1 MECPNCRVKIIE
13 TARFCNECG
22 HKIEKSQPES
32 SSSKSRSGSGL
43 FRSLSGL
50 RRTLSTELISDDE
63 EQTTSE
69 WLKSLIEIKEYGP
82 GDIIIQKGQ
91 KNRDLYFLAE
101 GQVEITTAEKDGNI
115 LLNEMKDPNIF
126 GDLGFLFGFR
136 RTATAIAKTKV
147 KLFILNYE
155 RFGREINDFPDWLP
169 PMLSSF
175 VSGIKELHDEI
186 SRLEKKNQIK
196 KA

>member
-1 MECPNCRVKIIE
+1 MDCPYCLAEVTE
-13 TARFCNECG
+13 TAKFCNECG
-22 HKIEKSQPES
+22 KRLEKSQQETS
-32 SSSKSRSGSGL
+32 SRKSRSGSGL

-50 RRTLSTELISDDE
+50 RRTLSTELISDNE
-63 EQTTSE
+63 EQTTPE
-69 WLKSLIEIKEYGP
+69 WLESLIEMKEYQP
-82 GDIIIQKGQ
+82 GDLIIQKGQ

-101 GQVEITTAEKDGNI
+101 GEVEITIAEKDGNI

-155 RFGREINDFPDWLP
+155 RFSREIKAFPDWLP

-186 SRLEKKNQIK
+186 SRMEKRNQIK

>member
-1 MECPNCRVKIIE
+1 MKCSNCRAEVTEK
-13 TARFCNECG
+13 AKFCSECG
-22 HKIEKSQPES
+22 KRLGSSQPEPS
-32 SSSKSRSGSGL
+32 PKKSHSGSGT

-63 EQTTSE
+63 AQTTLE
-69 WLKSLIEIKEYGP
+69 WLDSLIEIKKYEP
-82 GDIIIQKGQ
+82 GDVIVLKGE

-101 GQVEITTAEKDGNI
+101 GQVEISIAEKDGDI
-115 LLNEMKDPNIF
+115 LLNKIKAPNIF

-147 KLFILNYE
+147 KLFTLNYA
-155 RFGREINDFPDWLP
+155 RFSREITAFPDWLP

-175 VSGIKELHDEI
+175 VSGIKERHDEI
-186 SRLEKKNQIK
+186 IGLKKRFSD
-196 KA
+196 

>member
-1 MECPNCRVKIIE
+1 MECPNCRAEVTEK
-13 TARFCNECG
+13 AKFCNECG
-22 HKIEKSQPES
+22 KRLEKSQQEPS
-32 SSSKSRSGSGL
+32 SRKSRSGSGL

-50 RRTLSTELISDDE
+50 RRTLSTELIPDNE
-63 EQTTSE
+63 EQTTPE
-69 WLKSLIEIKEYGP
+69 WLESLIEIKEYEP
-82 GDIIIQKGQ
+82 GGLIIQKGQ

-101 GQVEITTAEKDGNI
+101 GEVEIKIAEKDGNI

>member
-1 MECPNCRVKIIE
+1 MECPNCRAQVPEK
-13 TARFCNECG
+13 AKFCSECG
-22 HKIEKSQPES
+22 KSLRSSQPEPS
-32 SSSKSRSGSGL
+32 PEPSHRGSGL

-50 RRTLSTELISDDE
+50 KRTLSTELLPEDE
-63 EQTTSE
+63 EQTTFK
-69 WLKSLIEIKEYGP
+69 WLNSLIEIKKYEP
-82 GDIIIQKGQ
+82 DDVIIQKGE
-91 KNRDLYFLAE
+91 KNRDLFFLAE
-101 GQVEITTAEKDGNI
+101 GQIEIMVAEKDGKI
-115 LLNEMKDPNIF
+115 LLNNIKDPNIF
-126 GDLGFLFGFR
+126 GDLGFLFGIR

-155 RFGREINDFPDWLP
+155 RFSREITEFPDWLP

-186 SRLEKKNQIK
+186 NRLEKKLSYQ

>member
-1 MECPNCRVKIIE
+1 MECPNCRAEVTEK
-13 TARFCNECG
+13 AKFCNECG
-22 HKIEKSQPES
+22 KRLGLSQPEPS
-32 SSSKSRSGSGL
+32 PAQSHGGSGI

-63 EQTTSE
+63 EQTTLE
-69 WLKSLIEIKEYGP
+69 WLDSLIEIKKYEP
-82 GDIIIQKGQ
+82 GDVIIRKGE

-101 GQVEITTAEKDGNI
+101 GQVEISTAEKDGNI
-115 LLNEMKDPNIF
+115 LLNEIKDPNIF

-136 RTATAIAKTKV
+136 RTATAIATTKV

-155 RFGREINDFPDWLP
+155 RFSREITDFPDWLP

-186 SRLEKKNQIK
+186 IRLEKKFSE
-196 KA
+196 

>member
-1 MECPNCRVKIIE
+1 MECPNCGAEVTDNAK
-13 TARFCNECG
+13 FCIDCG
-22 HKIEKSQPES
+22 ERLEKSHPEPS
-32 SSSKSRSGSGL
+32 ASRPNNRSGI

-50 RRTLSTELISDDE
+50 RRTLSTELFS
-63 EQTTSE
+63 EQEDQTPLE
-69 WLKSLIEIKEYGP
+69 WFNSLIEIKRYGP

-101 GQVEITTAEKDGNI
+101 GQVEITTAEKDGNT
-115 LLNEMKDPNIF
+115 LLNEIKDPIIF

-155 RFGREINDFPDWLP
+155 RFSKEVPDFPDWLP

-186 SRLEKKNQIK
+186 TRLEKKTQTK
-196 KA
+196 QT